1 MIRSGTGEDICIR
14 EPRFAPDRS
23 DPAETMVLIGH
34 WSAVPAAASLT
45 RVEETLVVRCEPR
58 LRACQLAMSTYDP
71 DWLVLGEGPTDDDRD
86 AFVQAARLMR
96 AGLKVAVL
104 GPEGDLAMAERW
116 LRRGCSAYLAVW
128 TPMDRVLHILR
139 SSRELSVCVVD
150 QCFQDTWHMRKVPPV
165 TDLTRREREVLHLMR
180 LGRRNREIARQL
192 VVSESTVDF
201 HIRNVLEKMGARNR
215 VEAIKRADMLG
226 I

>member
-1 MIRSGTGEDICIR
+1 
-14 EPRFAPDRS
+14 
-23 DPAETMVLIGH
+23 
-34 WSAVPAAASLT
+34 
-45 RVEETLVVRCEPR
+45 
-58 LRACQLAMSTYDP
+58 
-71 DWLVLGEGPTDDDRD
+71 
-86 AFVQAARLMR
+86 
-96 AGLKVAVL
+96 
-104 GPEGDLAMAERW
+104 
-116 LRRGCSAYLAVW
+116 
-128 TPMDRVLHILR
+128 
-139 SSRELSVCVVD
+139 
-150 QCFQDTWHMRKVPPV
+150 MRKVPPV